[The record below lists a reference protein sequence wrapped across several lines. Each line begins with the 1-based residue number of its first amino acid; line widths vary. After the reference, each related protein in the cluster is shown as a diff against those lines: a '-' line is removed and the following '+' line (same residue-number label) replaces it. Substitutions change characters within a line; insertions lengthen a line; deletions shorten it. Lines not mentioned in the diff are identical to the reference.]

1 MLLTTTKNRAGWQAD
16 AIHNASCDG
25 SFNPILPPLQATGR
39 VRLDLDTHRA
49 NGFEVDREVVRKLK
63 SLSFAPA
70 GAEVVLAVRPAQLWP
85 GEGIA
90 YVRDCCRHLG
100 TVTVECSDPETVRE
114 WVLALRGEEAR

>member
-1 MLLTTTKNRAGWQAD
+1 MTTTTTNRPGWQAGT
-16 AIHNASCDG
+16 IHNASSEG
-25 SFNPILPPLQATGR
+25 SYDTIVPRLQANGR
-39 VRLDLDTHRA
+39 VRLDLGTNRA
-49 NGFEVDREVVRKLK
+49 NGFEAEYQVVRKLK

-70 GAEVVLAVRPAQLWP
+70 GAEVVLAVLPAQLWP